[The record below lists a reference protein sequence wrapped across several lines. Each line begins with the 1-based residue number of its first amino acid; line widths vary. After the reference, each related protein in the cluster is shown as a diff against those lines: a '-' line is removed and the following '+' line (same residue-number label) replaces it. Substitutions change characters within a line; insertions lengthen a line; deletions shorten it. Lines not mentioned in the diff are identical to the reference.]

1 MKPPKQ
7 TLKSTHNPT
16 STPQPAH
23 RKKLKALVLFS
34 GGLDSRV
41 TLKLLQEQKNIETE
55 AVFFKLPF
63 GGGCCNDVACVIN
76 FAQVQQTKLHII
88 DFTKGKLFQQYLEV
102 IKNPK
107 HGTGTAINPCKDCKI
122 FMLKQAKKLSDKIGA
137 ELVATGEVIGQ
148 RPMSQM
154 KKSLLLSEKESK
166 LQGRLIRPLSA
177 KLLPKTNA
185 EKKGLIDTS
194 KLMGL
199 EGRRRTKQI
208 AYAKKHRLKYPN
220 SGGGCLLCEKD
231 CAKKMT
237 DLFKHKKKIIPE
249 EVQLLNIGRHFRK
262 AGKIVLGRNNQENQL
277 IEILNKKIKYKIDI
291 QKTPGPTIIYQ
302 DKKDKEFIKK
312 LFKAYSKGG
321 TQKDKDK
328 LEKYKI

>member
-1 MKPPKQ
+1 MKTPKTTPPK
-7 TLKSTHNPT
+7 KI
-16 STPQPAH
+16 
-23 RKKLKALVLFS
+23 KALVLFS

-41 TLKLLQEQKNIETE
+41 ALKLLQKQKNIETE

-88 DFTKGKLFQQYLEV
+88 DLTKGKLFNEYLRV

-122 FMLKQAKKLSDKIGA
+122 FMLKQAKILADKIGA
-137 ELVATGEVIGQ
+137 ELIATGEVIGQ

-154 KKSLLLSEKESK
+154 KKSLLLSEEESK
-166 LQGRLIRPLSA
+166 LKGRLIRPLSA
-177 KLLPKTNA
+177 KLLPETNA
-185 EKKGLIDTS
+185 EKKGLIDRS
-194 KLMGL
+194 KLMDL
-199 EGRRRTKQI
+199 QGRRRTEQI
-208 AYAKKHRLKYPN
+208 NYAKKYKLKYPN
-220 SGGGCLLCEKD
+220 SGGGCLLCEKN

-237 DLFKHKKKIIPE
+237 DLFKHKKKILPE

-262 AGKIVLGRNNQENQL
+262 TRKIVLGRNNQENQL
-277 IEILNKKIKYKIDI
+277 LEILNKKMKYNIAI
-291 QKTPGPTIIYQ
+291 PKTPGPTIIYE
-302 DKKDKEFIKK
+302 DKKDKKFTEQ

-328 LEKYKI
+328 LKKYKI